1 MEQSR
6 TPVRNVAL
14 LLACLAPGL
23 GQLYLGRR
31 VRGLVLLIV
40 GLAFVP
46 ITVVAAHMAPSG
58 ATIWTV
64 LIAGALAL
72 LALVLGLI
80 DASRVSPHD
89 GLQDAASHRFL
100 AFAVACFVCV
110 GLVAGVGGAL
120 WIRANLLEAFKIP
133 TASMAPTIDPGDRIL
148 INKRTTWDRPL
159 QRGDLIV
166 YVAPDGSG
174 HKHVKRV
181 IGLGGETVQMRGT
194 AAAINGQLLAETMP
208 IVTSIGRLT
217 GTERFPNGAKLPV
230 SVQTEP
236 AHFGEDVLVPPGH
249 CFVLGDD
256 RKNSRDSRHY
266 GVVSLDAIQGLV
278 VYRFW
283 PLGRVGV
290 VK

>member
-1 MEQSR
+1 MEHSR
-6 TPVRNVAL
+6 RPVRSLAI

-46 ITVVAAHMAPSG
+46 ITVVAAHLEPSG
-58 ATIWTV
+58 TTIWTV
-64 LIAGALAL
+64 IIAGALAL

-89 GLQDAASHRFL
+89 GLQAAASHRFL

-133 TASMAPTIDPGDRIL
+133 TSSMAPTIEPGDRIL
-148 INKRTTWDRPL
+148 VNKRTTWDRPL

-194 AAAINGQLLAETMP
+194 AAAIDGRLLAGDELP
-208 IVTSIGRLT
+208 QRRAPAGHERFADGVEIPVEIAP
-217 GTERFPNGAKLPV
+217 GTENAP
-230 SVQTEP
+230 EI
-236 AHFGEDVLVPPGH
+236 LVPPGH

-266 GVVSLDAIQGLV
+266 GVVSLDDIQGLV